1 MSQPLTTTECLLDQC
16 RRYPALEPQD
26 LIKAL
31 HQSVYGCGH
40 LVGAAEEGI
49 DRIQEEMDRAREDA
63 DGIEPLA
70 GAYCRLPLAWARKL
84 GMKAETVFALFAY
97 SARTP
102 SGTAE
107 ELEAALSDM
116 EALARA
122 GRLPW
127 TEAAVEQAVQAY
139 RQAGCPLCR
148 HTPAFHQAY
157 EPAYRVIRRE
167 YAWLLPLLAAIDQKR
182 DGTKRCLVA
191 LEGGSA
197 SGKTTLAALLQD
209 LYGCSVFHMDDFFLR
224 PEQRTPERY
233 AQPGGNVDRERF
245 WQEVLEP
252 LRQGAQSIA
261 YRRYD
266 CRTGRLLE
274 PVEIPAGSMAVVEGA
289 YSLHPDLAPA
299 YDLRVFLSIDPA
311 LQTTRIFRRNV
322 PPQRDRFFDTWI
334 PLEQA
339 YFQSLDPKG
348 QCDLVLEVE
357 A

>member
-1 MSQPLTTTECLLDQC
+1 MSQPLTITECLLDQC

-40 LVGAAEEGI
+40 LVRAAGEGI
-49 DRIQEEMDRAREDA
+49 DRIREEMDHVRGDA
-63 DGIEPLA
+63 DGVELLA

-107 ELEAALSDM
+107 DLEAALS
-116 EALARA
+116 ELEGLARA

-127 TEAAVEQAVQAY
+127 PEAAVQQAVEDY

-148 HTPAFHQAY
+148 HTAAFHQAY

-167 YAWLLPLLAAIDQKR
+167 YVWLLPLLGAIDQKR
-182 DGTKRCLVA
+182 DGTNRLLVA

-209 LYGCSVFHMDDFFLR
+209 LYGCAVFHMDDFFLR

-252 LRQGAQSIA
+252 LRSGAESIA

-266 CRTGRLLE
+266 CGTGRLLE
-274 PVEIPAGSMAVVEGA
+274 PVEVPVGSMAVVEGA

-299 YDLRVFLSIDPA
+299 YDLRVFLNIDPA
-311 LQTTRIFRRNV
+311 LQKARIFRRNV

>member
-1 MSQPLTTTECLLDQC
+1 MSQPLTIPQCLLDQC

-40 LVGAAEEGI
+40 LVRAAGEGI
-49 DRIQEEMDRAREDA
+49 DRIREEMDHAREGA
-63 DGIEPLA
+63 DGVEMLA

-84 GMKAETVFALFAY
+84 GMKAETVFALLAH

-102 SGTAE
+102 AGTAE
-107 ELEAALSDM
+107 ELEAALS
-116 EALARA
+116 ELETLAQA

-127 TEAAVEQAVQAY
+127 PEAAVRQAVEDY

-148 HTPAFHQAY
+148 HTQAFHQAY
-157 EPAYRVIRRE
+157 APAYRVIRRE
-167 YAWLLPLLAAIDQKR
+167 YVWLLPLLGAIDQKR
-182 DGTKRCLVA
+182 DGTNRLLVA

-197 SGKTTLAALLQD
+197 SGKTTLAALLET
-209 LYGCSVFHMDDFFLR
+209 LYGCAVFHMDDFFLR

-252 LRQGAQSIA
+252 LRRGAETIA

-266 CRTGRLLE
+266 CGTGRLLD
-274 PVEIPAGSMAVVEGA
+274 PVEVPVGSMAVVEGA

-299 YDLRVFLSIDPA
+299 YDLRVFLDIDPA
-311 LQTTRIFRRNV
+311 LQAARIFRRNV

-348 QCDLVLEVE
+348 QCDQILEVE

>member
-1 MSQPLTTTECLLDQC
+1 MSQPLTITECLLDQC

-40 LVGAAEEGI
+40 LVGAAEEGVG
-49 DRIQEEMDRAREDA
+49 RIREEMESARGDA
-63 DGIEPLA
+63 AGAEMLA

-107 ELEAALSDM
+107 ELEAALTEL
-116 EALARA
+116 EALAQA

-127 TEAAVEQAVQAY
+127 TEAAVGQAVQAY
-139 RQAGCPLCR
+139 RQAGCPICR

-167 YAWLLPLLAAIDQKR
+167 YVWLLPLLGAIDRKR
-182 DGTKRCLVA
+182 DGTNRLLVA

-197 SGKTTLAALLQD
+197 SGKTTLAALLEAV
-209 LYGCSVFHMDDFFLR
+209 YGCSVFHMDDFFLR

-252 LRQGAQSIA
+252 LRRGADTIA

-266 CRTGRLLE
+266 CQSGRLLE
-274 PVEIPAGSMAVVEGA
+274 PAAVAVGSMAVVEGA

-299 YDLRVFLSIDPA
+299 YDLRVFLDIDPA
-311 LQTTRIFRRNV
+311 LQKARIFRRNV